1 MSKEP
6 SRDKSVKK
14 FALKPIEQQMLRVLQ
29 DSYFNQLSNFLS
41 FIALERLA
49 YTVTQNTKYEIQD
62 GNLIIEEVEPP
73 KEEPKEEV
81 AVS

>member
-6 SRDKSVKK
+6 SRDKSTKK
-14 FALKPIEQQMLRVLQ
+14 FGLKPIELQMIKVLQ

-62 GNLIIEEVEPP
+62 GNLIIEEVEP
-73 KEEPKEEV
+73 EAETKEEV
-81 AVS
+81 SVP